1 MTRSTDPATLP
12 NALPQTVATQVPLRR
27 LQRSMDA
34 RHLVMIALG
43 GVIGSGL
50 FLSSGYTINQ
60 AGPLGAVIAYLIGA
74 FVVYLVMACL
84 GELAVAYPV
93 SGAFHIYA
101 ARAINPATGFTTA
114 WLYWLCWVV
123 ALGSEF
129 TAAGILM
136 QRWFPGVP
144 VWVWCLVFAGVLF
157 GMNAISARVF
167 GETEFWFSLIK
178 VVAIVALIVL
188 GTAAIF
194 GFTPLSS
201 EHPGAVLFSNFVTP
215 DGLFPTG
222 VAGVLMTSLA
232 VFYAFSGSE
241 LIGVAAGETK
251 DPARNIPKA
260 LRSTV
265 LRLLVLFV
273 GSITVISAILPY
285 EQAGLTSSPFVDVFQ
300 YAGVP
305 SAGDIMNFVIIT
317 ALAVFYAFS
326 GSELIGVAAG
336 ETKDPAKNIPRAL
349 RSTVLRLLIL
359 FVGAI
364 AVIAAIIPW
373 REAGLTSSPF
383 VDVFQY
389 VGVPFAPDIMNF
401 VIITALLSAG
411 NSGLFSCAR
420 MLFSLAE
427 EGHAPQAFTKLT
439 KRGVPLFA
447 LSVSILIGLVSLL
460 TSVIAADTVYL
471 VLVSIAG
478 FAVVAVWMSIVASQ
492 FFHRRRFVREGGV
505 VADLTYR
512 TPWYPFLPILAFVV
526 LLISVVAIAFDP
538 NQVAALYFGVPFV
551 GACYLYFWLR
561 HGRKGQQHT
570 PRVNRESAP
579 DA

>member
-1 MTRSTDPATLP
+1 
-12 NALPQTVATQVPLRR
+12 
-27 LQRSMDA
+27 MDA
-34 RHLVMIALG
+34 RHLIMIALG

-50 FLSSGYTINQ
+50 FLSSGYTISQ
-60 AGPLGAVIAYLIGA
+60 AGPLGAIIAYLIGA
-74 FVVYLVMACL
+74 AVVYLVMACL
-84 GELAVAYPV
+84 GELAIAYPV

-101 ARAINPATGFTTA
+101 SRSISPATGFTTA

-129 TAAGILM
+129 TASGILM

-144 VWVWCLVFAGVLF
+144 VWLWCLIFAAVLF
-157 GMNAISARVF
+157 LLNAISARVF
-167 GETEFWFSLIK
+167 GEAEFWFSLVK

-188 GTAAIF
+188 GGAAIF
-194 GFTPLSS
+194 GFTPLSA
-201 EHPGAVLFSNFVTP
+201 EHPPAILFSNFETP
-215 DGLFPTG
+215 GGLFPNG
-222 VAGVLMTSLA
+222 
-232 VFYAFSGSE
+232 FSG
-241 LIGVAAGETK
+241 
-251 DPARNIPKA
+251 
-260 LRSTV
+260 
-265 LRLLVLFV
+265 
-273 GSITVISAILPY
+273 VI
-285 EQAGLTSSPFVDVFQ
+285 V
-300 YAGVP
+300 
-305 SAGDIMNFVIIT
+305 T

-336 ETKDPAKNIPRAL
+336 ESKDPAKNIPRAL
-349 RSTVLRLLIL
+349 RSTVLRLVVL

-364 AVIAAIIPW
+364 AVIAAILPY
-373 REAGLTSSPF
+373 EDASVTSSPF

-389 VGVPFAPDIMNF
+389 VGVPYAPDIMNF

-427 EGHAPQAFTKLT
+427 EGHAPKAFTRLT
-439 KRGVPLFA
+439 KRGVPLIA

-492 FFHRRRFVREGGV
+492 FFHRRKFVREGGDV
-505 VADLTYR
+505 SALAYR
-512 TPWYPFLPILAFVV
+512 TPLYPALPIVAFS
-526 LLISVVAIAFDP
+526 LLLLSVIAIAFDP
-538 NQVAALYFGVPFV
+538 NQVAALYFGIPFV
-551 GACYLYFWLR
+551 VACYVFFWWR
-561 HGRKGQQHT
+561 HGRKGQRDVVQDHEAE
-570 PRVNRESAP
+570 PA